1 MDPTQYD
8 IFNYFLEP
16 MLLTSLLLLPI
27 SFIYFKKKY
36 YILAILI
43 FFNGIF
49 SYLYHLDQNKHKC
62 GENTSITSSTLAT
75 STTPLDTSTNPLDTS
90 TNPLATLNTTRL
102 EEDVDRENH
111 HLLLDMTVS
120 ILSFLFS
127 LKAAVDLAKKTQ
139 LILAFIVIIA
149 FTFYYFN
156 CKLKS
161 YFCHLFWHI
170 SVLLGQLV
178 LSLGL

>member
-1 MDPTQYD
+1 MDPPPTQSD
-8 IFNYFLEP
+8 IYNYVLEP

-27 SFIYFKKKY
+27 SFIYLKKKY

-49 SYLYHLDQNKHKC
+49 SYLYHLDQNKHNC
-62 GENTSITSSTLAT
+62 GDNTSITSIPIA
-75 STTPLDTSTNPLDTS
+75 TSTNPLA

-102 EEDVDRENH
+102 EDDVDRENH
-111 HLLLDMTVS
+111 HLLLDRTVS

-127 LKAAVDLAKKTQ
+127 LKAALDLDTKTQ

-178 LSLGL
+178 LALGL